1 MLRDKLKIVIK
12 EFHETPLPPLFER
25 YLQLDDEVFETQVAK
40 VITITGPRRAGK
52 TFYMYQIMKNI
63 IKRGVD
69 IKDIIYINF
78 EDDRIL
84 PLSAMELQLIL
95 DSYFELYPEKDSPY
109 LFLDEI
115 QNIDGWEKFV
125 RRLSDNKYKV
135 FVTGSNSKLLGR
147 EIATA
152 LRGRTITYDLF
163 PFSFVEFLSAKGITI
178 DNSLIYGKKRY
189 KVRQLFEDYMFSG
202 GYPEIVLLEN
212 PAIRGRILQDYY
224 NAIFYRD
231 LVERYRIKNTELLRQ
246 WMNMLMANI
255 SSLISYR
262 KFENDF
268 KSRGI
273 RISGSTLIQFAGYLT
288 DIYFGFMVEMH
299 ADSIRKRQVNPK
311 KFYLIDQGLHNFL
324 TLGYSENRGR
334 ILENMVFLELRRK
347 NHDIFYYKTHGGSEI
362 DFLAGKNH
370 DRQFIQVC
378 YQMSQVVTADREKKA
393 LLDGMKELNLETGLI
408 LTLDEKQEIK
418 GQDNLLQ
425 IKPVW
430 EWMVEKA
437 L

>member
-1 MLRDKLKIVIK
+1 MLKDKLKVVIK
-12 EFHETPLPPLFER
+12 EFHETPLPSLFVR
-25 YLQLDDEVFETQVAK
+25 YLKIDNEAFETQVAK
-40 VITITGPRRAGK
+40 VITITGPRRTGK
-52 TFYMYQIMKNI
+52 TFYMYQIMKNLI
-63 IKRGVD
+63 NRAVD
-69 IKDIIYINF
+69 ITDIIYINF
-78 EDDRIL
+78 EDERIL

-135 FVTGSNSKLLGR
+135 FVTGSNSKLLSR

-152 LRGRTITYDLF
+152 LRGRTITYELF

-178 DNSLIYGKKRY
+178 DNSVIYGKKRY

-212 PAIRGRILQDYY
+212 SGLRGRILQDYF

-246 WMNMLMANI
+246 WMNMLMSNI

-268 KSRGI
+268 KSRGM

-299 ADSIRKRQVNPK
+299 ADSVRKRQVNPK
-311 KFYLIDQGLHNFL
+311 KFYLIDQGMHNFL
-324 TLGYSENRGR
+324 TLGFSENRGK
-334 ILENMVFLELRRK
+334 ILENMVFLELRRE
-347 NHDIFYYKTHGGSEI
+347 NNEIYYYKTNGGNEI
-362 DFLAGKNH
+362 DFLVKNNH
-370 DRQFIQVC
+370 ERQFIQVC
-378 YQMSQVVTADREKKA
+378 HQMANIVTADREKKA
-393 LLDGMKELNLETGLI
+393 LLDGMKELNLKTGLI

-418 GQDNLLQ
+418 RQDNLLQ

-430 EWMVEKA
+430 EWMLEKA